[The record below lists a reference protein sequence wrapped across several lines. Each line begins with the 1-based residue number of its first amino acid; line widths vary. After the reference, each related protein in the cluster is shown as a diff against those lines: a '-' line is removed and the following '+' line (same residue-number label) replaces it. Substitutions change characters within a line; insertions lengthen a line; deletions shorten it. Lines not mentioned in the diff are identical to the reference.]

1 MGDQS
6 EPIRWGKRNSTSGN
20 RESCQSKDQEID
32 QKCKVHSSEVLRE
45 KVQTKYVVQYKELST
60 EHTVSDWEVLKRK
73 DQLSD
78 TEKTGGKFLTPANN
92 GSTVRGLI

>member
-1 MGDQS
+1 MK
-6 EPIRWGKRNSTSGN
+6 PIRSGKRNSTSGN

-60 EHTVSDWEVLKRK
+60 EHTQSVTGRSRKERTSYLIQKRLGVS
-73 DQLSD
+73 S
-78 TEKTGGKFLTPANN
+78 
-92 GSTVRGLI
+92 

>member
-32 QKCKVHSSEVLRE
+32 QKCKVQSSEVLRE
-45 KVQTKYVVQYKELST
+45 KVQTKYTVQYKELST
-60 EHTVSDWEVLKRK
+60 EHTVSDWEVSKRR

-78 TEKTGGKFLTPANN
+78 TEKTGGKFLAPAK
-92 GSTVRGLI
+92 TDQ